1 MTSGRPVAVL
11 DACVLVP
18 RALRDLLLSCADTG
32 VFRPVWEHEIEDE
45 MIRNQV
51 RLDTEKGRDH
61 DASLEIAERAREQMN
76 RAFPDARLPTE
87 SWVPLVG
94 QMTNAT
100 KDRHVL
106 AAAVGSGASHLV
118 TLNLRDFPDRAL
130 PTGVEVQHPDRF
142 LLDQLARDQYAVTS
156 ALVAMAARHVS
167 PRRSPAALAQAFA
180 SGQYVPR
187 FGAAV
192 LDKL

>member
-1 MTSGRPVAVL
+1 MASARPTAVL

-51 RLDTEKGRDH
+51 RLDVEKGRDK
-61 DASLEIAERAREQMN
+61 DACHVAAEHAREQMN
-76 RAFPDARLPTE
+76 RAFPDARLTTE
-87 SWVPLVG
+87 VWVPLVG

-106 AAAVGSGASHLV
+106 AAAVGSGASRLV
-118 TLNLRDFPDRAL
+118 TLNLRDFPDRSL
-130 PTGVEVQHPDRF
+130 PSGIEVQHPDRF
-142 LLDQLARDQYAVTS
+142 LLDQLARDEYTVIS
-156 ALVAMAARHVS
+156 ALVAMAGRHVRA
-167 PRRSPAALAQAFA
+167 PRSPAALAQAFA
-180 SGQYVPR
+180 SGQFVPR

-192 LDKL
+192 LDKI